1 MTGASLVTRRPLPA
15 TRYPPLHACR
25 STPGILAALAGFLL
39 KVQALNTAS
48 LPLVS
53 RPICGAGLGLG
64 LDAGG
69 TQTRWAVADASG
81 AVQRQGQVAGI
92 SALQLQDDGGRAS
105 VAAALAEI
113 AAAAGPV
120 QAVVAGLTGFDAAQ
134 QPALHERL
142 AIAFGVQACAVQAMS
157 DIELLCHA
165 AFAPGDGYVVYAGTG
180 SIAAFIDAQGVLQRA
195 GGRGAVIDDAGGG
208 HWIAREALRHIW
220 RAEDSAPGAWRQ
232 SPLARRVF
240 ERLGGS
246 DWAQTRQWVYCAS
259 ASRGE
264 MGTLAVAVAAVADED
279 PAALAI
285 LQAAG
290 TELARLAA
298 ALVQRFGARPVV
310 LSGRVFE
317 LHPIIQLR
325 LEQALPAGMSIH
337 RLMQAAH
344 VEGARMAA
352 GTAARTA
359 ARTDA
364 RTAARTAVSTAAK
377 TPTAPAARTTTR
389 GKAP

>member
-1 MTGASLVTRRPLPA
+1 M
-15 TRYPPLHACR
+15 
-25 STPGILAALAGFLL
+25 
-39 KVQALNTAS
+39 
-48 LPLVS
+48 
-53 RPICGAGLGLG
+53 
-64 LDAGG
+64 
-69 TQTRWAVADASG
+69 ADASG

-134 QPALHERL
+134 QPALRERL
-142 AIAFGVQACAVQAMS
+142 AIAFGVQAYAVQAMS

-208 HWIAREALRHIW
+208 HWIAREALRQIW

-264 MGTLAVAVAAVADED
+264 IGTLALAVAVAAVADED

-352 GTAARTA
+352 GTPARTAARTA
-359 ARTDA
+359 ARTP
-364 RTAARTAVSTAAK
+364 ARTAVSTAAK

-389 GKAP
+389 GRAP